1 MARRSIGIPKGK
13 LRWTIAN
20 LRIDVN
26 TSDNPSNV
34 SYPLGYRRRAIGTPL
49 KKKLY
54 LLNLDRRPGYIGR
67 DL

>member
-26 TSDNPSNV
+26 TSDNPSNIV
-34 SYPLGYRRRAIGTPL
+34 SAKRIPAPRDWHSLEKETLFVKPW
-49 KKKLY
+49 
-54 LLNLDRRPGYIGR
+54 PTGYIGR